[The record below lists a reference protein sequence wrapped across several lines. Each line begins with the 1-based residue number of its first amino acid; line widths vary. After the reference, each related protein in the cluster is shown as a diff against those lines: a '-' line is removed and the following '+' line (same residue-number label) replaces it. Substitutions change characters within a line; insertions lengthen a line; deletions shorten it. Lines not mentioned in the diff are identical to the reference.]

1 MTKVQEK
8 LLSIIHEIA
17 QELESGQSALLNQ
30 AKELSS
36 HQKYIDDAFDTL
48 VVHLSA
54 LENEFFCLKTVTP
67 ISAGTEAIGA
77 VPHVKALQARCDEAE
92 SRPQRSN
99 LLLFGFADNESKT

>member
-54 LENEFFCLKTVTP
+54 LEN
-67 ISAGTEAIGA
+67 
-77 VPHVKALQARCDEAE
+77 
-92 SRPQRSN
+92 
-99 LLLFGFADNESKT
+99 